1 MGYQGAQHV
10 CLGDVLNKALTTTDI
25 SGGTA
30 KDMHPI
36 APRRPKTSEFALLHA
51 PRSTR
56 LDEISLRPAAHIG
69 VVGFGPF
76 NPPGWYTQRPSAGQ
90 PLRPFFFKRCPYGRD
105 TGTAG
110 HPPAPAGGAQS
121 ACNPPPRTRA
131 RPATSGAARSCSVTA
146 PAFEGGWCMHIL
158 HRAYL
163 DRGGARRPQG
173 ATARWR
179 RRVSNNGAYAAG
191 GRWPGQNTRLHRLG
205 RGKPRRAQA
214 RLQITF

>member
-10 CLGDVLNKALTTTDI
+10 CLGDVLNEALTTTDI

-90 PLRPFFFKRCPYGRD
+90 PLRPFFFQKVPLR
-105 TGTAG
+105 AG
-110 HPPAPAGGAQS
+110 HGHGWTPARPGGGRPIRTQPP
-121 ACNPPPRTRA
+121 PPFPPRAPRTRT

-146 PAFEGGWCMHIL
+146 PAF
-158 HRAYL
+158 
-163 DRGGARRPQG
+163 
-173 ATARWR
+173 
-179 RRVSNNGAYAAG
+179 
-191 GRWPGQNTRLHRLG
+191 
-205 RGKPRRAQA
+205 
-214 RLQITF
+214 